1 MSRVKNVF
9 RGRGGFTLI
18 ELLIVIVIIGI
29 LAAIA
34 IPNLADLLGTADR
47 GAVESEMRQ
56 LMTDITA
63 HRATNPDYP
72 SGEDATNG
80 LDETVFPP
88 GDDFNSQAAQSLH
101 EMEEDE
107 DIEVDYGRDIDGRF
121 GEFVGAAVFPYDF
134 NDNGFDVDDI
144 GFDDDD
150 NDINDPDGADWIVVI
165 SEERGFESVDFD

>member
-63 HRATNPDYP
+63 ARARGDGY
-72 SGEDATNG
+72 
-80 LDETVFPP
+80 
-88 GDDFNSQAAQSLH
+88 DDFEEDDSQAYASLDQTSS
-101 EMEEDE
+101 DE
-107 DIEVDYGRDIDGRF
+107 GW
-121 GEFVGAAVFPYDF
+121 DF
-134 NDNGFDVDDI
+134 NDNISSSSFEVTFTADTFRVTITDEEGF
-144 GFDDDD
+144 
-150 NDINDPDGADWIVVI
+150 I
-165 SEERGFESVDFD
+165 STDQ